1 MEIKMKVAMAITLL
15 LAGAGC
21 GVPVAPPAPAAPP
34 AVHAAAPAAPAP
46 APAPPTPRKVEDPK
60 AVYRVP
66 VDGSPVRGPADALV
80 TIVEAVDFECPFCRS
95 FAPTLK
101 QVEDANRGK
110 VRFVLKHNPTSGHRR
125 AVPAAALVEEARE
138 ERGDAKAWAVAD
150 RLLAAETLDRPSLDR
165 IAAEAGLEASKVK
178 LALDSPAH
186 HIDRMRRDQNLLN
199 ALGAKATPTLF
210 VNGRKIVGAQ
220 SQSAIQAVIDEE
232 LARARALVKAG
243 TAPGRVYAQVI
254 ERAASAP
261 VMADAPV
268 PVSAAAPGTK
278 VVVPLRPDDPALGP
292 RTPVVTVVEFSDFQ
306 CPFCSRAV
314 GTLKE
319 VEQAHPAE
327 VQVVF
332 KHLPLPFHPNAVPAA
347 LAAEAAREQG
357 KFWEMHDKLF
367 ANGQSLSG
375 PLYEGLAKE
384 LGLDMGR
391 FHAAMAAP
399 STRKRVEEDIAIASA
414 AGVTG
419 TPTFVVNGEVV
430 VGAGG
435 LPDAVSRHLKAA
447 KGGTP

>member
-1 MEIKMKVAMAITLL
+1 MKRVTIIGLL
-15 LAGAGC
+15 LACAACSAPAAKGTTAS
-21 GVPVAPPAPAAPP
+21 VAPTAFPAPAAP
-34 AVHAAAPAAPAP
+34 A
-46 APAPPTPRKVEDPK
+46 TRRMEDPK
-60 AVYRVP
+60 AIYRVP

-95 FAPTLK
+95 LAPTLK
-101 QVEDANRGK
+101 QLEEANRGK

-150 RLLAAETLDRPSLDR
+150 RLLAAESLDRPSLER
-165 IAAEAGLEASKVK
+165 IAAAEGLDAAKVK
-178 LALDSPAH
+178 LALDRPAH

-210 VNGRKIVGAQ
+210 VNGRKITGAQ
-220 SQSAIQAVIDEE
+220 PQAVIQAVIDEE
-232 LARARALVKAG
+232 LAHARALVKAG
-243 TAPGRVYAQVI
+243 TAPSQVYAQVVQ
-254 ERAASAP
+254 RGASAP
-261 VMADAPV
+261 VMVDAPV
-268 PVSAAAPGTK
+268 VVSAAAPGTK
-278 VVVPLRPDDPALGP
+278 VVVPLRSDDPALGP
-292 RTPVVTVVEFSDFQ
+292 RSPVVTVVEFSDFQ

-314 GTLKE
+314 GTLKD

-327 VQVVF
+327 VRIVF

-375 PLYEGLAKE
+375 PAYEALAKE
-384 LGLDMGR
+384 IGLDMGR
-391 FHAAMAAP
+391 FQAAVAAP
-399 STRKRVEEDIAIASA
+399 STRKRVEEDLAIASA
-414 AGVTG
+414 VGVTG

-435 LPDAVSRHLKAA
+435 LPDAVARHLKAA